1 MMSYKL
7 YLEPEARD
15 FLENLDDKSKRICK
29 SNLQKVEDNPYPGQ
43 GIGDKE
49 KVPVAGEEVYRLHI
63 GRTLTAFYYVLEE
76 KEQIRVVEI
85 MPIEEAHD
93 KYGY

>member
-1 MMSYKL
+1 MSYKL
-7 YLEPEARD
+7 YLEPDARD
-15 FLENLDDKSKRICK
+15 FLDNLDDKSKRICK
-29 SNLQKVEDNPYPGQ
+29 DNLQKVEDNPFPGQ

-49 KVPVAGEEVYRLHI
+49 KVPVAGKEVFRLHI

-76 KEQIRVVEI
+76 EKQVRVVEI
-85 MPIEEAHD
+85 MPIDEAHE